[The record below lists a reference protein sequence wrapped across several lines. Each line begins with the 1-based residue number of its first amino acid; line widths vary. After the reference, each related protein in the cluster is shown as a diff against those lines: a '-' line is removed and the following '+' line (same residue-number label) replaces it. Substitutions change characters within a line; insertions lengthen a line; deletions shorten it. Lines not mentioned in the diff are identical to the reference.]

1 MTIAIPAIITLALL
15 YAAKRAQYIETPLE
29 GRAYYRRPWAYYAAW
44 TGSAASWAGWIVL

>member
-29 GRAYYRRPWAYYAAW
+29 GRAYYRRPWAYW
-44 TGSAASWAGWIVL
+44 TAGVGSAASWLAWIML